1 MVVLVT
7 GAAGFIGFHLC
18 LKLLKE
24 GYVVLG
30 IDNLNDYY
38 DVSLKNARLEI
49 LRSQSS
55 INHKSSFTFHKINIE
70 DKEKLKEIFET
81 YKPSKV
87 VNLAAQ
93 AGVRYSLI
101 NPSSYYQSNL
111 IGFGNII
118 QCCADYKVNH
128 LLYASSSSV
137 YGGNI
142 NLPLSEKDQV
152 NHPVS
157 LYAATKRAN
166 ELIAHSYSH
175 IHGLPSTGLRFFTV
189 YGPWGRPDMALFL
202 FTKAMLEGKKI
213 DIYNGGEM
221 VRDFTYIDD
230 VVISIFK
237 LLDKPPE
244 SNDEIDRNN
253 LTAERSWAPHR
264 IFNVGNSNPVKLLDF
279 VQSLENLLC
288 LKADL
293 NFLPMQK
300 GDVAKTQSDSK
311 LLEEFIDFKPRT
323 NINVG
328 IKNFVDWYKEFYKID
343 YN

>member
-87 VNLAAQ
+87 INLAAQ

-175 IHGLPSTGLRFFTV
+175 IHGLPCTGIRFFTV
-189 YGPWGRPDMALFL
+189 YGPWGRPDMALYL
-202 FTKAMLEGKKI
+202 FTKAILEEKPIEVFNYGK
-213 DIYNGGEM
+213 M
-221 VRDFTYIDD
+221 MRDFTFIDD
-230 VVISIFK
+230 IVESIFRLIK
-237 LLDKPPE
+237 KPALP
-244 SNDEIDRNN
+244 NN
-253 LTAERSWAPHR
+253 KFNYSDPDPSTSWTSHR
-264 IFNVGNSNPVKLLDF
+264 IFNIGNSSPVELMDYIKE
-279 VQSLENLLC
+279 LEEAIGK
-288 LKADL
+288 KAIKK
-293 NFLPMQK
+293 FLPIQK
-300 GDVAKTQSDSK
+300 GDVEATYADTSLLKEWIGFSPKTSIK
-311 LLEEFIDFKPRT
+311 Y
-323 NINVG
+323 G
-328 IKNFVDWYKEFYKID
+328 ITKFVNWYKSYH
-343 YN
+343 NLN